1 MVDARKINTRK
12 INSRARAVVV
22 AAAAVTASVAVPALA
37 HHGWGGYD
45 ADRTL
50 TLTGTVEQFAF
61 RNPHA
66 MLNLRSDG
74 TLWHVVLAPAGRM
87 TARGLP
93 DGAVKAGQT
102 VTVVGYPAK
111 SEPAEL
117 RAERITVGG
126 QTVELR

>member
-1 MVDARKINTRK
+1 MADTR
-12 INSRARAVVV
+12 IRILATALAAITAV
-22 AAAAVTASVAVPALA
+22 AASVPALA

-45 ADRTL
+45 AGTVL

-66 MLNLRSDG
+66 MLNLQADG
-74 TLWHVVLAPAGRM
+74 KLWHVVLAPPGRM

-93 DGAVKAGQT
+93 GDAIKEGGT
-102 VTVVGYPAK
+102 VTVVGYP
-111 SEPAEL
+111 SRSDPAEL
-117 RAERITVGG
+117 RAERITADG

>member
-1 MVDARKINTRK
+1 MARNRLLNTR
-12 INSRARAVVV
+12 SRILV
-22 AAAAVTASVAVPALA
+22 AAGFVVTATVALPALA

-50 TLTGTVEQFAF
+50 TLSGTVEQFAF
-61 RNPHA
+61 SNPHA
-66 MLNLRSDG
+66 MLNLQADG
-74 TLWHVVLAPAGRM
+74 KQWHVVLAPPSRM

-93 DGAVKAGQT
+93 DGAIKPGGT
-102 VTVVGYPAK
+102 VTVVGYASK
-111 SEPAEL
+111 SDAAEL

>member
-1 MVDARKINTRK
+1 MVRNRLPSTR
-12 INSRARAVVV
+12 SRALV
-22 AAAAVTASVAVPALA
+22 AAGAAAGFAVAATIALPALA

-45 ADRTL
+45 AGKTL

-61 RNPHA
+61 SNPHA
-66 MLNLRSDG
+66 MLNLGSDG
-74 TLWHVVLAPAGRM
+74 KLWHVVLAPPGRM

-93 DGAVKAGQT
+93 DGTIKPGQT
-102 VTVVGYPAK
+102 VTVVGYPSK
-111 SEPAEL
+111 SDPAEL

>member
-1 MVDARKINTRK
+1 MVRSRLLNTR
-12 INSRARAVVV
+12 SRIFV
-22 AAAAVTASVAVPALA
+22 AASFAAATAAVALPALA

-45 ADRTL
+45 SEKTL

-61 RNPHA
+61 SNPHA
-66 MLNLRSDG
+66 MLNLQSDG
-74 TLWHVVLAPAGRM
+74 KLWHVVLAPPGRM

-93 DGAVKAGQT
+93 DGTIKPGQT
-102 VTVVGYPAK
+102 VTVVGYAHK

-117 RAERITVGG
+117 RAERITAGG